1 MKEFKEKLK
10 ELKALIEKESDL
22 DTKKDMARKTISLGE
37 DLLDQAIDE
46 AEAEYDSSY
55 DSSY

>member
-37 DLLDQAIDE
+37 DLLDQAIE